1 MGYHRTPARMKLV
14 LLSLLY
20 FAEGLPFGFQ
30 SIALPVYLRESGS
43 SLVAIGFL
51 STLSLP
57 WMLKPL
63 WAPLVD
69 GYGATRRAWILP
81 LLAGVAASC
90 AAAGLVDP
98 KSGSGLAL
106 LLALIFA
113 MNLFAATL
121 DIAVDGLAVDLLSR
135 RELGGGN
142 AAQVV
147 GYKWGML
154 TGGSLFLWA
163 STYLPWRVLLG
174 GMAVVV
180 LAVMLAAAV
189 IPATRTRA
197 AAPQPLRDVIA
208 DLVRALRA
216 PGSGGLIAFLVTY
229 KLGETMATVM
239 WKPFLVD
246 AGFTKGFIAEVSGTW
261 GMGASILGSL
271 GGGWLASNVRLRT
284 ALLIPAV
291 ARLVPMAAQVFVVMA
306 PTVIGVKLVTS
317 AENFAG
323 GALTTV
329 VFAMM
334 MARVNKKI
342 GASHYTALA
351 AVEVAG
357 KLPGG
362 WLAGPIAQGLGYPAL
377 YLAAVVATV
386 LVVVPILRVR
396 AERDADG

>member
-1 MGYHRTPARMKLV
+1 MKLA

-30 SIALPVYLRESGS
+30 SLALPIYLRESGR
-43 SLVAIGFL
+43 SLVTIGFL
-51 STLSLP
+51 GALSLP

-69 GYGATRRAWILP
+69 GYGATRRSWILP
-81 LLAGVAASC
+81 MLLGVAASC

-98 KSGSGLAL
+98 TSDGGLAV
-106 LLALIFA
+106 LLALVLS

-121 DIAVDGLAVDLLSR
+121 DIAVDGLAVDLLER

-147 GYKWGML
+147 GYKIGML
-154 TGGSLFLWA
+154 TGGGLFVWA
-163 STYLPWRVLLG
+163 SAYLPWRALLG
-174 GMAVVV
+174 AMGAVV
-180 LAVMLAAAV
+180 LATMVAAALA
-189 IPATRTRA
+189 PATRTRA
-197 AAPQPLRDVIA
+197 VPPQRLRLVVA

-216 PGSGGLIAFLVTY
+216 PGSGALLLFLATY
-229 KLGETMATVM
+229 KLGETMAGVM

-246 AGFTKGFIAEVSGTW
+246 AGFGKAFIGSVSGIY
-261 GMGASILGSL
+261 GMAASIAGSL
-271 GGGWLASNVRLRT
+271 AGGWLATRFALRT

-291 ARLVPMAAQVFVVMA
+291 ARLVPMAAQVLVAMA
-306 PTVIGVKLVTS
+306 PTTLGVIAVTC

-323 GALTTV
+323 GALTTG
-329 VFAMM
+329 VFAAM
-334 MARVNKKI
+334 MARVDRKI

-362 WLAGPIAQGLGYPAL
+362 WIAGAIAQGAGYPAL
-377 YLAAVVATV
+377 YVVAVLATA
-386 LVVVPILRVR
+386 LVVLPILRLRTDPVH
-396 AERDADG
+396 DLH

>member
-1 MGYHRTPARMKLV
+1 VKLA

-30 SIALPVYLRESGS
+30 SLTLPIYLRESGR

-51 STLSLP
+51 GALSLP

-90 AAAGLVDP
+90 AAAGLADP
-98 KSGSGLAL
+98 TTGAGLAA
-106 LLALIFA
+106 LLALVFA

-121 DIAVDGLAVDLLSR
+121 DIAVDGLAVDLLER

-147 GYKWGML
+147 GYKVGMM
-154 TGGSLFLWA
+154 TGGGLFVWA
-163 STYLPWRVLLG
+163 SAYLPWRLLLAVMGGIVLL
-174 GMAVVV
+174 
-180 LAVMLAAAV
+180 VMLAAALA
-189 IPATRTRA
+189 PATRTRA
-197 AAPQPLRDVIA
+197 VPPQRLGAVVS

-216 PGSGGLIAFLVTY
+216 PGSAGLLLFLVTY
-229 KLGETMATVM
+229 KLGETMAGVM

-246 AGFTKGFIAEVSGTW
+246 AGFDKPFIGQVTSVY
-261 GMGASILGSL
+261 GMAASIAGSL
-271 GGGWLASNVRLRT
+271 AGGWLAWRLPLRA

-291 ARLVPMAAQVFVVMA
+291 ARLLPMAAQIFVVMA
-306 PTVIGVKLVTS
+306 PTRVGVV
-317 AENFAG
+317 AVACGENFAG

-329 VFAMM
+329 VFAAM
-334 MARVNKKI
+334 MARVDRRI

-362 WLAGPIAQGLGYPAL
+362 WISGPIAQWLGYPAL
-377 YLAAVVATV
+377 YLIATLATV
-386 LVVVPILRVR
+386 AVIVPIVRLREAGELAAIRR
-396 AERDADG
+396 APPSGS